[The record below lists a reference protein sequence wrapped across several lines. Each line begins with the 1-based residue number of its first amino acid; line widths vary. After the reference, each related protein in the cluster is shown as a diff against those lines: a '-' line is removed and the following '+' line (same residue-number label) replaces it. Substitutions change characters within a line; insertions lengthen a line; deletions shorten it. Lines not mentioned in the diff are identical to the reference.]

1 MHGSSIPPLGSRKK
15 HMHEKIH
22 FIGIG
27 GIGTIALARYYL
39 AKGARLS
46 GSDLTE
52 SDGVRELAS
61 EGVIMRIGHHAD
73 NLLRDV
79 ARVIYSAAV
88 KDDNPELKE
97 ARRRGLPC
105 LTYAAALGDLT
116 KQYITIGVS
125 GAHGKSTTTALLSLM
140 LAHAGLDPT
149 VIIGTRLAEFGGK
162 NIRIGKSRYLVIEAD
177 EWNKSF
183 FYYAPQVAVI
193 TNVDAEHL
201 DTYKNLAGVIK
212 AFNKYVVGLPKE
224 ATIIVNTQDK
234 NTMAA
239 VKGCKRTVI
248 KFNEKGKRTPKWP
261 LAIAG
266 QFNQL
271 NAEAAYRAASVLGVT
286 RKTAAEAIEK
296 FRGSWRRMEPLA
308 PREGVAVNGIFFT
321 DYAHHPTEIAVTID
335 ALKVKYR
342 SVGTTKGQK
351 IFVVF
356 QPHQVARLTA
366 LFPAFVQAFDA
377 ADRIAIMPA
386 YQVAGREDKGGKSS
400 EDLHA
405 AIVKRRGK
413 DASGTVFYL
422 KNIEESLNLIDKQVV
437 VFMGAGTID
446 EDVRKYFKSELLK

>member
-1 MHGSSIPPLGSRKK
+1 
-15 HMHEKIH
+15 MHEKIH
-22 FIGIG
+22 FVGIG
-27 GIGTIALARYYL
+27 GIGVSSLARYYL

-46 GSDLTE
+46 GSDLVE
-52 SDGVRELAS
+52 SDLVRELTA
-61 EGVIMRIGHHAD
+61 EGVIMRIGHHSD

-79 ARVIYSAAV
+79 SRVIYSAAA
-88 KDDNPELKE
+88 KEDNPELKE

-105 LTYAAALGDLT
+105 MTYAEALGELT

-140 LAHAGLDPT
+140 LVHAGLDPT

-162 NIRIGKSRYLVIEAD
+162 NVRIGKSRYLVIEAD

-183 FYYAPQVAVI
+183 FHYAPQVAVI

-212 AFNKYVVGLPKE
+212 AFNKYVTGLPKE
-224 ATIIVNTQDK
+224 ATVIVNAQDK

-248 KFNEKGKRTPKWP
+248 KFNEKNKRTPKWP
-261 LAIAG
+261 LEVAG

-286 RKTAAEAIEK
+286 RKDAAEAVGK
-296 FRGSWRRMEPLA
+296 FKGSWRRMEQLS
-308 PREGVAVNGIFFT
+308 PREKNTVSGTFFA
-321 DYAHHPTEIAVTID
+321 DYAHHPTEIVATIG
-335 ALKVKYR
+335 AFKAKYR
-342 SVGTTKGQK
+342 SEKL
-351 IFVVF
+351 FVVF

-366 LFPAFVQAFDA
+366 LFPAFVKSFDD
-377 ADRIAIMPA
+377 ADLVAILPA
-386 YQVAGREDKGGKSS
+386 YQVAGREVVGGKTS
-400 EDLHA
+400 EDLYK
-405 AIVKRRGK
+405 AIVKLRGK
-413 DASGTVFYL
+413 SAEGTVFYL
-422 KNIEESLNLIDKQVV
+422 KNIAESLNLIDKQVV

-446 EDVRKYFKSELLK
+446 AETRHYFVSQLLPM